1 MCPNV
6 VIVKHPFL
14 FLRLANEK
22 YFVTM
27 LKNFRCNVSI
37 QKIHKKKPSQSSK
50 SNFDINIICFAM
62 PTYLFISP

>member
-1 MCPNV
+1 VPNV

-27 LKNFRCNVSI
+27 LNFLGVMY
-37 QKIHKKKPSQSSK
+37 KFKKHIKEKPSHSSK

-62 PTYLFISP
+62 PTYLFIPP